1 MGKKIIAS
9 IVIIAVIAIVIY
21 LIAFSGNF
29 QSGDFSK
36 IGLANMNITK
46 SSIFNQE
53 AIKEAKPPELSIKDI
68 RTGIAD
74 DGKGNFSII
83 FNVFNP
89 NKGTVILES
98 ISYNVYSNSTRIA
111 SGDIGNRPEG
121 FVDSQDSI
129 FPVIGNGTLILKDKK
144 IIQSSKD
151 LNLSQITNNINA
163 SKYLVNGTYFFKQT
177 GSFQSTG
184 GEQQFTINYPHPWKI
199 RKSLEKIKC

>member
-1 MGKKIIAS
+1 MGKKIVAS
-9 IVIIAVIAIVIY
+9 IVIIAVIAIVIS

-53 AIKEAKPPELSIKDI
+53 AIKEAKPPELSIKDL
-68 RTGIAD
+68 RTGIAG

-144 IIQSSKD
+144 IIQTSKD
-151 LNLSQITNNINA
+151 LNLSQIANNINA
-163 SKYLVNGTYFFKQT
+163 SKYLVNGSYSFKQM

-184 GEQQFTINYPHPWKI
+184 GEQQFSINYPHP
-199 RKSLEKIKC
+199 

>member
-9 IVIIAVIAIVIY
+9 IVIIAVIAIVIS
-21 LIAFSGNF
+21 LIFFSGNF

-36 IGLANMNITK
+36 IGLANKNITK

-53 AIKEAKPPELSIKDI
+53 AIKDAKPPELSIKDI
-68 RTGIAD
+68 RTGNAG
-74 DGKGNFSII
+74 DGNGNFSII

-89 NKGTVILES
+89 NKGTVIIES

-111 SGDIGNRPEG
+111 SGDIGSRPEG

-144 IIQSSKD
+144 IIQTSKD
-151 LNLSQITNNINA
+151 LNLSEIANNINA

-184 GEQQFTINYPHPWKI
+184 GEQQFSINYPY
-199 RKSLEKIKC
+199 S

>member
-1 MGKKIIAS
+1 MGKKIVAS

-53 AIKEAKPPELSIKDI
+53 AIKDAKPPELSIKDI
-68 RTGIAD
+68 RTGIAG
-74 DGKGNFSII
+74 DGNGNFSII

-89 NKGTVILES
+89 NKGTIMLES

-111 SGDIGNRPEG
+111 SGDIGSRPEG

-144 IIQSSKD
+144 VIQSSKD
-151 LNLSQITNNINA
+151 LNLSQIANNINA
-163 SKYLVNGTYFFKQT
+163 SKYLVNGSYFFKQT

-184 GEQQFTINYPHPWKI
+184 GEQQFSINYPHPWK
-199 RKSLEKIKC
+199 

>member
-184 GEQQFTINYPHPWKI
+184 GEQQFTINYPHP
-199 RKSLEKIKC
+199 

>member
-9 IVIIAVIAIVIY
+9 IVIIAVIAIVIS
-21 LIAFSGNF
+21 LISFSGNF

-36 IGLANMNITK
+36 IGLANKNITK

-53 AIKEAKPPELSIKDI
+53 AIKDAKPPELSIKDI
-68 RTGIAD
+68 RTGIAG
-74 DGKGNFSII
+74 DGNGNFSII

-89 NKGTVILES
+89 NKGTVIIES

-111 SGDIGNRPEG
+111 SGDIGSRPEG

-144 IIQSSKD
+144 IIQTSKD
-151 LNLSQITNNINA
+151 LNLSEIANNINA

-184 GEQQFTINYPHPWKI
+184 GEQQFSINYPYSWKEEI
-199 RKSLEKIKC
+199 F

>member
-1 MGKKIIAS
+1 MGKKIVAS
-9 IVIIAVIAIVIY
+9 FVIIAVIAIVIY

-36 IGLANMNITK
+36 IGLANKNSTK

-53 AIKEAKPPELSIKDI
+53 AIKDAKPPELSIKDI
-68 RTGIAD
+68 RTGIAG
-74 DGKGNFSII
+74 DGNGNFSII

-89 NKGTVILES
+89 NKGTVIIES

-111 SGDIGNRPEG
+111 SGDIGSRPEG

-144 IIQSSKD
+144 IIQTSKD
-151 LNLSQITNNINA
+151 LNLSEIANNINA

-184 GEQQFTINYPHPWKI
+184 GEQQFSINFPHSWKEEI
-199 RKSLEKIKC
+199 F

>member
-1 MGKKIIAS
+1 MGKKIVAS
-9 IVIIAVIAIVIY
+9 IVIIAVIAIAIY

-29 QSGDFSK
+29 QTGDFSK
-36 IGLANMNITK
+36 KGLANINITK
-46 SSIFNQE
+46 SGIFNQE
-53 AIKEAKPPELSIKDI
+53 ATKDSKPPELSIKDI
-68 RTGIAD
+68 RTGIVD

-111 SGDIGNRPEG
+111 SGDIGSRPEG

-144 IIQSSKD
+144 IIQTSKD
-151 LNLSQITNNINA
+151 LDLSQIANNINA
-163 SKYLVNGTYFFKQT
+163 SKYLVNGSYSFKQM

-184 GEQQFTINYPHPWKI
+184 GEQQFSINYPHP
-199 RKSLEKIKC
+199 

>member
-1 MGKKIIAS
+1 MGKKIVAS
-9 IVIIAVIAIVIY
+9 FVIIAVIAIVIS
-21 LIAFSGNF
+21 LISFSGNF

-36 IGLANMNITK
+36 IGLANKNITK

-53 AIKEAKPPELSIKDI
+53 AIKDAKPPELSIKDI
-68 RTGIAD
+68 RTGIAG
-74 DGKGNFSII
+74 DGNGNFSII

-89 NKGTVILES
+89 NKGTVIIES

-111 SGDIGNRPEG
+111 SGDIGSRPEG

-144 IIQSSKD
+144 IIQTSKD
-151 LNLSQITNNINA
+151 LNLSEIANNINA
-163 SKYLVNGTYFFKQT
+163 SKYLVNGSYFFKQT

-184 GEQQFTINYPHPWKI
+184 GEQQFSINYPYSWKEEI
-199 RKSLEKIKC
+199 F